1 MFLFEHLQQ
10 VATTLTLALLIC
22 SAGVIQQP
30 TNVSQAKE
38 RGQEATVEEE
48 ACQLQTCHNYRLR
61 KIISGLLAVA
71 EAAVEAVASEA
82 LARENSARSWCPVSL
97 PTEEEEEEQEEQE
110 EEEAASCRVR

>member
-48 ACQLQTCHNYRLR
+48 ACKLQTCHNYRLR
-61 KIISGLLAVA
+61 KIIPGLLSAV
-71 EAAVEAVASEA
+71 EAAMEAVASEA
-82 LARENSARSWCPVSL
+82 LARENSAHS
-97 PTEEEEEEQEEQE
+97 
-110 EEEAASCRVR
+110 